1 MGTHVL
7 KLSDKAHSLPTPHET
22 PNHHAMPHLGLGQMD
37 LLDAVVVAVDV
48 VVLRCK
54 HVDDGVVL
62 EVPNRARVEIVHFLH
77 SKTTDEGTN
86 NAGNPYNSRECLTCV

>member
-1 MGTHVL
+1 
-7 KLSDKAHSLPTPHET
+7 
-22 PNHHAMPHLGLGQMD
+22 
-37 LLDAVVVAVDV
+37 
-48 VVLRCK
+48 
-54 HVDDGVVL
+54 VDDGVVL